1 MKKIDEIIDIIINNK
16 QNIKYLGSTNSFRDY
31 IYYQYVYII
40 KQPWYKLNKR
50 IYITLTVNSD
60 ITSGYDDIIEINDI
74 NISSYRV
81 KYKEILKI
89 LYSFINQYK
98 MKEKRKKLN
107 IRNKIIDNLFNL
119 LNKWGCS
126 IIMANAIYHD

>member
-119 LNKWGCS
+119 LNK
-126 IIMANAIYHD
+126 